1 MSITYLQFHAA
12 FLVPPLAALALLA
25 SARPRARWR
34 RSLAV
39 GVPVLAG
46 LALVYTTPWDNH
58 LIAEGVWWYGDGA
71 VAARLW
77 LAPLGEYLFILLQ
90 PVVTALWLSRL
101 AAPAGDAVEVTA
113 LDRALG
119 VLAAAVVG
127 LAGVAMLPL
136 DATFYIGAILAWGAP
151 ILAIQ
156 WAFGWPYL
164 WHARRTV
171 ALGTLVPTA
180 YLGAADRVAI
190 ELGVWTLSK
199 RFTTGF
205 TVGGL
210 PVEEGAF
217 FLVTNLF
224 IVQGLVLLRWVMRQ
238 W

>member
-1 MSITYLQFHAA
+1 VSITYLQFHAV
-12 FLVPPLAALALLA
+12 FVVPPLAALLLVA
-25 SARPRARWR
+25 RGRPRVLWR
-34 RSLAV
+34 RALWV
-39 GVPVLAG
+39 GVPVLAV
-46 LALVYTTPWDNH
+46 LALAYTTPWDNH

-71 VAARLW
+71 VAARFW

-101 AAPAGDAVEVTA
+101 ASPAGDAIVVSRS
-113 LDRALG
+113 DRVVG
-119 VLAAAVVG
+119 GLAAVAVG
-127 LAGVAMLPL
+127 LAGAAMLAL
-136 DATFYIGAILAWGAP
+136 EATFYMGAILAWGAP

-171 ALGTLVPTA
+171 ALGTLVPTL
-180 YLGAADRVAI
+180 YFGVADRVAI
-190 ELGVWTLSK
+190 ELGVWTISK
-199 RFTTGF
+199 QFTTGL

-210 PVEEGAF
+210 PLEEGAF

-224 IVQGLVLLRWVMRQ
+224 VVQGLVLLRWVMRR

>member
-1 MSITYLQFHAA
+1 VSITYLQFHAV
-12 FLVPPLAALALLA
+12 FVVPPLAALLLLA
-25 SARPRARWR
+25 RGRPRVLWR
-34 RSLAV
+34 RALAV
-39 GVPVLAG
+39 GVPVLAA

-77 LAPLGEYLFILLQ
+77 LAPLEEYLFILLQ

-101 AAPAGDAVEVTA
+101 AAPAGEAILVSRF
-113 LDRALG
+113 DRAVG
-119 VLAAAVVG
+119 AVAAAAVG
-127 LAGVAMLPL
+127 LVGVAMLAL
-136 DATFYIGAILAWGAP
+136 EATFYMGAILAWGAP

-180 YLGAADRVAI
+180 YFAAADLVAI
-190 ELGVWTLSK
+190 ELGVWTISK
-199 RFTTGF
+199 RFTTGL

-210 PVEEGAF
+210 PVEEATF

-224 IVQGLVLLRWVMRQ
+224 VVQGLVLLRWVMRR